1 MFDGGKARLRL
12 FFVAYSRVQSSPPV
26 EEYPKGEV
34 VFRISRLF
42 IKDHPS
48 GCYPAPL
55 RRRRTLFSG
64 ITNRGGIGCGVNAQL
79 KWDSGIPSS
88 RGSAGSS
95 FCECKNLRRR
105 HLCFSLFYN
114 EKSLTEQVFATLS
127 LGPGLRRDDDSLELL
142 GIYW

>member
-79 KWDSGIPSS
+79 KWDSGIIP
-88 RGSAGSS
+88 
-95 FCECKNLRRR
+95 ECRHPAAARDPVFANAKTCVADIYVFHCFTMKNLLRSKS
-105 HLCFSLFYN
+105 SLR
-114 EKSLTEQVFATLS
+114 SAWVPAFAGMTILWN
-127 LGPGLRRDDDSLELL
+127 
-142 GIYW
+142 Y